1 MFSHNML
8 PQLNKE
14 DVSYNKI
21 TITTEHRTITCILK
35 SRKELAILAVKI
47 SFPNRAKYPR
57 LSHDA
62 LRCDAQMSPSAKI
75 PFHSNSTNT
84 IP

>member
-1 MFSHNML
+1 ML
-8 PQLNKE
+8 LLIKSVTKE
-14 DVSYNKI
+14 QQ
-21 TITTEHRTITCILK
+21 TITCILK

-57 LSHDA
+57 LSDDA

-75 PFHSNSTNT
+75 PFHLNSTNT

>member
-1 MFSHNML
+1 V
-8 PQLNKE
+8 NKE

-21 TITTEHRTITCILK
+21 TVNRTGNKTCILK

-57 LSHDA
+57 LSDDA

-75 PFHSNSTNT
+75 LFHSNSTNT